1 MDLAHK
7 QGQDDNGSIRE
18 KERLLLRLM
27 MPVAKMFTAK
37 VGIKSFIFWDIIPLI
52 LQQFRQ
58 TLPYYFEILD

>member
-37 VGIKSFIFWDIIPLI
+37 VGIKSFFSICFSWDKVENSV
-52 LQQFRQ
+52 
-58 TLPYYFEILD
+58 YEN

>member
-37 VGIKSFIFWDIIPLI
+37 VGIKSFFSFFSCDIKLKI
-52 LQQFRQ
+52 LFMK
-58 TLPYYFEILD
+58 TKIGSI

>member
-37 VGIKSFIFWDIIPLI
+37 VGIKSSFSIFFSWDKVENSV
-52 LQQFRQ
+52 
-58 TLPYYFEILD
+58 YES

>member
-37 VGIKSFIFWDIIPLI
+37 VGINSSFSIFFSWDKVENSV
-52 LQQFRQ
+52 
-58 TLPYYFEILD
+58 YES

>member
-37 VGIKSFIFWDIIPLI
+37 VGIKSFFSIFFSWDNKV
-52 LQQFRQ
+52 
-58 TLPYYFEILD
+58 ENSVDES

>member
-37 VGIKSFIFWDIIPLI
+37 VGIKSQSTFFLGIIKLKI
-52 LQQFRQ
+52 LFMK
-58 TLPYYFEILD
+58 TKIGSI

>member
-37 VGIKSFIFWDIIPLI
+37 VGIKSFFSIFFSWDKVENSV
-52 LQQFRQ
+52 
-58 TLPYYFEILD
+58 YEN